1 MDDSNLEDNQTHNL
15 NHEEEQYNQYL
26 LNGELSLISK
36 MDDDNNIEMYD
47 EETCR
52 ELGLG
57 KFDPCKPL
65 FNLGKNKTHE

>member
-1 MDDSNLEDNQTHNL
+1 MDDSNLEDNQNHNL
-15 NHEEEQYNQYL
+15 EEEQYNQYL

-36 MDDDNNIEMYD
+36 MDEDSNIEMYD
-47 EETCR
+47 ERTCR

-65 FNLGKNKTHE
+65 FNLDKNKTHE

>member
-1 MDDSNLEDNQTHNL
+1 MD
-15 NHEEEQYNQYL
+15 EE
-26 LNGELSLISK
+26 S
-36 MDDDNNIEMYD
+36 NIEFYD

-65 FNLGKNKTHE
+65 FNLDKNKTHE